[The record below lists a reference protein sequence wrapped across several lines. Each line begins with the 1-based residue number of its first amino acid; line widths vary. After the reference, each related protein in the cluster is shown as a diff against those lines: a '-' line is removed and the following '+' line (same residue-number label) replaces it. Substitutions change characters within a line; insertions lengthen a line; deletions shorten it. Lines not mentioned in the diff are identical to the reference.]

1 MSRVMEQVL
10 GMIRQNRAIASQD
23 RQTALGEEK
32 LAFDKA
38 RVAKEEGYFESLG
51 TLQRE
56 YINKG
61 LLSIDDDTGEL
72 VLNDKA
78 KKLFRE
84 GKLQDLTQLAIN
96 SGIKAEG
103 VDGNFLFGAPELNSN
118 IKDADGKPMYVVSGS
133 RVNPDGSP
141 IPGGEGVATEGG
153 SMDPNAPVLTFS
165 EDKIFSLLNERMN
178 LLIREAGP
186 RGSQLMSQVG
196 FASQLSERTYDDS
209 VEAKQEL
216 SASAQSAIR
225 DSRDA
230 ATERELVDIMTD
242 LKGKDKYEFQLKLLR
257 QTYADQPEE
266 LAKIDALENRVF
278 AEDETKE
285 SPSATVSSLGE
296 KLVVGDP
303 TAPRMKKGGKRRV
316 SNRKL
321 TNLKEEQARLAG
333 NEREKPRRG
342 SKVASPIGV
351 QAFDEDIQKLNDL
364 IEKEDRAGLK
374 QGYQNRRDQLVEQ
387 RKEAVKKLNKAND
400 EYSDYVM
407 GAVDKEI
414 SLLESINNPTEDQKN
429 QLAALNEEKVRL
441 LKAGVT
447 TEAMRT
453 EAYQSL
459 SKKVKDIYNPDDKI
473 NPFKDKDAEF
483 VKSVIRQMDEAVE
496 GGVLSFDER
505 ETAAADKVIKANN
518 IRNIGDFAGKQPA
531 DQLIIQAAVAIA
543 LAPTKNAK
551 EQFVEALLGTV
562 QGSNFGA
569 MPLDIAEADRKEREL
584 GLNQRKL
591 ARLLRND
598 NKLSQTDRTSLLK
611 TFEEVDSLVIRM
623 ADGSFDPNATDE
635 DGETFG
641 QKALLRMRELQRTL
655 ALRTNLSS
663 ETKAELVKSFSSLLS
678 AYTGRVSGDNTW
690 FGGVNVQSDDFNVE
704 NIVTNDTKLE
714 DVTSIIYRGP
724 SGRDASLTVDQLRDA
739 LKGQEEL
746 VNLVLS
752 IGLDNAKKRTRTDSE

>member
-1 MSRVMEQVL
+1 MEQVL
-10 GMIRQNRAIASQD
+10 GMIRQNRAIASRD
-23 RQTALGEEK
+23 RQTALGEER
-32 LAFDKA
+32 LAFEKEEVD
-38 RVAKEEGYFESLG
+38 KEEGYFESLG

-96 SGIKAEG
+96 SGVKAEG
-103 VDGNFLFGAPELNSN
+103 VDGNFLFGAPEINYN
-118 IKDADGKPMYVVSGS
+118 IRGDDGKPMYVITGS

-296 KLVVGDP
+296 KLVVSDR
-303 TAPRMKKGGKRRV
+303 TAPRMKRGK
-316 SNRKL
+316 KL
-321 TNLKEEQARLAG
+321 TDLKEEQARLAG

-374 QGYQNRRDQLVEQ
+374 QGYQNRRDQLIKQ

-453 EAYQSL
+453 EAYKSL

-584 GLNQRKL
+584 GLEQRKF

-611 TFEEVDSLVIRM
+611 TFGDVDRLVLRM
-623 ADGSFDPNATDE
+623 ADGSFDPDATDE

-641 QKALLRMRELQRTL
+641 QKALLRMRELQRTIE
-655 ALRTNLSS
+655 LRPNLSPQV
-663 ETKAELVKSFSSLLS
+663 KAALVKSFSSLLS
-678 AYTGRVSGDNTW
+678 AYTGRVAGDNNW
-690 FGGVNVQSDDFNVE
+690 FGGVNVQSDDFDIQ
-704 NIVTNDTKLE
+704 NIVTNDTE
-714 DVTSIIYRGP
+714 REGVTSIIYRGP
-724 SGRDASLTVDQLRDA
+724 SGRDASLTVGDLRDA

>member
-1 MSRVMEQVL
+1 MEQVL
-10 GMIRQNRAIASQD
+10 GMIRQNRAIASRD
-23 RQTALGEEK
+23 RQTALGEER
-32 LAFDKA
+32 LAFEKEEVD
-38 RVAKEEGYFESLG
+38 KEEGYFESLG

-96 SGIKAEG
+96 SGVKAEG
-103 VDGNFLFGAPELNSN
+103 VDGNFLFGAPEINYN
-118 IKDADGKPMYVVSGS
+118 IRGDDGKPMYVITGS

-296 KLVVGDP
+296 KLVVSDR
-303 TAPRMKKGGKRRV
+303 TAPRMKRGK
-316 SNRKL
+316 KL
-321 TNLKEEQARLAG
+321 TDLKEEQARLAG

-374 QGYQNRRDQLVEQ
+374 QGYQNRRDQLIKQ

-453 EAYQSL
+453 EAYKSL

-584 GLNQRKL
+584 GLEQRKF

-598 NKLSQTDRTSLLK
+598 NKLSQTDRTSLFK
-611 TFEEVDSLVIRM
+611 TFEEVDSLVLRM
-623 ADGSFDPNATDE
+623 ADGSFDPDATDE

-641 QKALLRMRELQRTL
+641 QKALLRMRELQRTIE
-655 ALRTNLSS
+655 LRPNLSPQV
-663 ETKAELVKSFSSLLS
+663 KAALVKSFSSLLS
-678 AYTGRVSGDNTW
+678 AYTGRVAGDNNW
-690 FGGVNVQSDDFNVE
+690 FGGVNVQSDDFDIQ
-704 NIVTNDTKLE
+704 NIVTNDTE
-714 DVTSIIYRGP
+714 REGVTSIIYRGP
-724 SGRDASLTVDQLRDA
+724 SGRDASLTVGQLRDA

-746 VNLVLS
+746 VNLILS
-752 IGLDNAKKRTRTDSE
+752 IGLDNAKKRTGTDSE